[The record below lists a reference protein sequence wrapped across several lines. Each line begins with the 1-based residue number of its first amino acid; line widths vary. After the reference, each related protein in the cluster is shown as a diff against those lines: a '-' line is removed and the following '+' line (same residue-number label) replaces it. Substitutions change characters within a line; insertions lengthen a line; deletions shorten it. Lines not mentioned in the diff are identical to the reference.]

1 MKAIPTTI
9 GYKIEKGKT
18 VIDIIPGRDRPY
30 VPVKIKF
37 EGQFYPLKVGLIK
50 VIKEFENC
58 YSEEQVLETLIKL
71 TTE

>member
-37 EGQFYPLKVGLIK
+37 NSI
-50 VIKEFENC
+50 
-58 YSEEQVLETLIKL
+58 LIKL
-71 TTE
+71 KLHKIFKKLMFKPKDYYFMKKT